1 MLATS
6 LYFIIKIGYGH
17 LKKTT
22 NKTSGQKE
30 EKQKQELMVS
40 HLPLSLASS
49 TSIPL
54 PS

>member
-6 LYFIIKIGYGH
+6 LYFIIKIDYGH

-22 NKTSGQKE
+22 KKTSGQKE
-30 EKQKQELMVS
+30 EKQKQELMAS
-40 HLPLSLASS
+40 LLPLSLPSS

>member
-17 LKKTT
+17 LKK

-30 EKQKQELMVS
+30 EKQKQELIAS
-40 HLPLSLASS
+40 LLPLRLASS